1 MVRETRMRI
10 NINDMDYELN
20 KLKAQLSVLKDVME
34 EYSGRT
40 IDNIVANIEAR
51 IKVKE
56 AYNG

>member
-1 MVRETRMRI
+1 MT
-10 NINDMDYELN
+10 DYELN
-20 KLKAQLSVLKDVME
+20 KLKAQLAILKDVME